1 MQTIVF
7 NTSPLIFLS
16 RLGWL
21 KDFVQ
26 SQDSHLY
33 LPEAVATE
41 IQAKSDQASFEITQL
56 IDSRLLQVK
65 GISLRGLANHL
76 NQRLGKGEAEAMV
89 LGIELPTDY
98 LILDDAAARREALR
112 LGLTVKGT
120 LAILKTMA
128 NLALVNKETLYQQ
141 LLQVNFRVKR
151 KIFDDIFRD

>member
-7 NTSPLIFLS
+7 NTSPLIFLA

-65 GISLRGLANHL
+65 GIRLKGLANHL
-76 NQRLGKGEAEAMV
+76 NQRLGRGEAEAMV
-89 LGIELPTDY
+89 LGIELQTDY

-112 LGLTVKGT
+112 LGLNVKGT

-128 NLALVNKETLYQQ
+128 NLALINKEILYQQ

>member
-7 NTSPLIFLS
+7 NTSPLIFLA

-41 IQAKSDQASFEITQL
+41 IQAKSDQASLEITQL
-56 IDSRLLQVK
+56 IDSRLLPVK
-65 GISLRGLANHL
+65 SISLRGLANHL
-76 NQRLGKGEAEAMV
+76 NQRLGRGEAEAMV
-89 LGIELPTDY
+89 LGIELQTDY

>member
-7 NTSPLIFLS
+7 NTSPLIFLA

-26 SQDSHLY
+26 SQDSHWY

-41 IQAKSDQASFEITQL
+41 IQAKSDQASLEITQL

-89 LGIELPTDY
+89 LGIELQTDY
-98 LILDDAAARREALR
+98 LILDDAAARREALH